1 MNLFLRVSETQGEL
15 INCLFYNEL
24 MKLEDRMT
32 YPCTNTQEK
41 EEIIKEIFDLKDL
54 LAQLK
59 GE

>member
-1 MNLFLRVSETQGEL
+1 MNMFLKVSESQREL

-24 MKLEDRMT
+24 LMLEDRMT
-32 YPCTNTQEK
+32 LPCTSQYDK